1 MDATSIII
9 IIIAT
14 VLAIVFKVV
23 LYKKIQRWM
32 DQDLIKGL
40 SENKPEKQKFLEQ
53 KYDELVKN
61 KIKRKEYPDRLT
73 DSADEFEQNNS

>member
-40 SENKPEKQKFLEQ
+40 AENKPEKQKFLER

-73 DSADEFEQNNS
+73 NFADEFEQNNS